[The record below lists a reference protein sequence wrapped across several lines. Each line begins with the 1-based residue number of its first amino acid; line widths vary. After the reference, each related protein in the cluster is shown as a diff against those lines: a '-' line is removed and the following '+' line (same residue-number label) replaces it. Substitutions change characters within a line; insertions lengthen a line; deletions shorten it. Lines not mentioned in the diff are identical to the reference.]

1 MIHEFNKKL
10 VFPPM
15 RWLNSVARWC
25 LGVHSSDGSIQVTN
39 TADPSNEGSLD
50 LRVNTAAINTQ
61 LNAKLESLS
70 LTKLQ
75 REQVKSLVV
84 NLCDNFTLLTEGG
97 LAVNQNWLKDTVNDL
112 LTQIHSPS
120 SETGTPTDGTD
131 TVATVLDTE
140 GDTWTWEK
148 SDENENGL
156 NLDVYCKVSP
166 QVAGSIYSI
175 FRRCRLTFSKAG
187 LLVKAELLAD
197 RIRIKAANA

>member
-61 LNAKLESLS
+61 LNERLESLS

-112 LTQIHSPS
+112 LTQIHTPS
-120 SETGTPTDGTD
+120 SETGTPTEHTDDGTADDD
-131 TVATVLDTE
+131 TDGTKWEWNADT
-140 GDTWTWEK
+140 
-148 SDENENGL
+148 SDEGNGL
-156 NLDVYCKVSP
+156 KLDCYYGVEELNDYHYLS
-166 QVAGSIYSI
+166 
-175 FRRCRLTFSKAG
+175 RCTLTFSKTG
-187 LLVKAELLAD
+187 LLIKAEGVTGRKEIQA
-197 RIRIKAANA
+197 